1 MSVTMMH
8 CIESEPE
15 ILARILNEYE
25 TTLAPVRQRLAQGP
39 VRRLLILATGSSMN
53 AAQCAAFA
61 FSQWA
66 GVQVEIKEPYP
77 FTHYERLDEQADWI
91 VALSQSGKSHSTLQ
105 AQRKAQAAGRQV
117 WSLTSDPHSPLA
129 CEADALLDI
138 NCGIEPV
145 GFVTVGFS
153 ATVLNLLLMAMMIGE
168 AQGELGAARRESLLQ
183 SLRALTRYLPETMR
197 RTDAFIDR
205 HQTLLAQATRYVAIG
220 YGALAGVAQEFET
233 KFTETV
239 RCPSS
244 GFELEA
250 YMHGPYLE
258 ANASHLLLFIEDAPN
273 SRSAALRNYMRPH
286 VRAALTLSAQGDGD
300 ETTLALD
307 FPLDPLLAPLLLIV
321 PVQIMAYRVATLKG
335 IDLGVRIFDD
345 FDKVLQSKI

>member
-1 MSVTMMH
+1 MTITMRH

-15 ILARILNEYE
+15 ILARILDKHH

-39 VRRLLILATGSSMN
+39 VRRLLILATGSSLN

-77 FTHYERLDEQADWI
+77 FTHYERPDTQADWVI
-91 VALSQSGKSHSTLQ
+91 ALSQSGKSHSTLQ
-105 AQRKAQAAGRQV
+105 AQRKAQAAGQSV
-117 WSLTSDPHSPLA
+117 YCLTANPHSPLA
-129 CEADALLDI
+129 QEADALLDI

-145 GFVTVGFS
+145 GFVTFGFS
-153 ATVLNLLLMAMMIGE
+153 ATVLNLLLMALMVGE
-168 AQGELGAARRESLLQ
+168 AQGEIDAAQRESLLL
-183 SLRALTRYLPETMR
+183 SLRALTRHLPETMR

-205 HQTLLAQATRYVAIG
+205 HQALLAQAPRYVAIG
-220 YGALAGVAQEFET
+220 YGALAGVAKEFET

-239 RCPSS
+239 RSPSS

-273 SRSAALRNYMRPH
+273 QRSAALRDYMRPH
-286 VRAALTLSAQGDGD
+286 VRAALTLSAQEQGD
-300 ETTLALD
+300 EQTLALG

-321 PVQIMAYRVATLKG
+321 PVQIMAWRVAALKG
-335 IDLGVRIFDD
+335 IDLSVRIFDD